1 MADNP
6 QLPDFA
12 AIGDN
17 HSRIAIA
24 HEQLSREM
32 QHMANLPPIE
42 VNQMM
47 QMLRNVAEGLV
58 TLGER
63 MEDRFTRMDVH
74 LQVKLV

>member
-58 TLGER
+58 TLVREWKIDLP
-63 MEDRFTRMDVH
+63 EWTFTS
-74 LQVKLV
+74 K